1 MINKEDIFLRL
12 KEYMEIHGI
21 SGHEE
26 EVVKA
31 LKKNTENANVEFKRD
46 GLGSLIITK
55 KNHSKG
61 PKILLAAH
69 MDEVGFSV
77 LDINDNGQ
85 ILVVSVGGVWPL
97 VFIGTKAKIIT
108 STNKEFYG
116 IFGHT
121 SIHILEAEKRTK
133 APTIKDMYVDFGFKN
148 KEEAL
153 EQGIQPGDR
162 IYVYGETLRLFNPDL
177 VAGKAMDN
185 RAGITVLDFVV
196 NALKDEQLP
205 NVPYFVGTVQEEV
218 GTRGAKVLA
227 NSIEVD
233 VAIAI
238 DTTASHDTI
247 NTIKGTQKLGMGVAI
262 RMMDSSTIMNP
273 KLVEYI
279 YNLAK
284 KKNIAIYKFVAQG
297 GGTDAAELQYG
308 KGGVP
313 TLTISIPQRYLHSP
327 IGVCDL
333 NDIKAIIELLIEF
346 FKIFDNN
353 ELKKIVYK

>member
-1 MINKEDIFLRL
+1 MINKENIFLRL

-185 RAGITVLDFVV
+185 RAGVAVLDFVV
-196 NALKDEQLP
+196 NALKDEKLP

-233 VAIAI
+233 VAIVI
-238 DTTASHDTI
+238 DTGASHDTP
-247 NTIKGTQKLGMGVAI
+247 NAMKGIPAVNKGVAI
-262 RMMDSSTIMNP
+262 TIMDFETIMHT
-273 KLVEYI
+273 KLVNAFFDI
-279 YNLAK
+279 AK
-284 KKNIAIYKFVAQG
+284 KHNIPIYKYVAQG

-308 KGGVP
+308 KNGVP
-313 TLTISIPQRYLHSP
+313 TISISIPQRYLHSP
-327 IGVCDL
+327 IGVASL
-333 NDIKAIIELLIEF
+333 HDIESCIKLITEF
-346 FKIFDNN
+346 YKVFDQKYLENI
-353 ELKKIVYK
+353 KH